1 MAWMSRHSGA
11 LSGRD
16 GLEYGG
22 PLSRIPKGVLADKM
36 TVAPD
41 IWEGMLLI
49 AQEAA

>member
-1 MAWMSRHSGA
+1 MSRHSGA